1 MPDTKSLDDW
11 PPYCSE
17 TLFELKGIEQLS
29 AEYITIIV
37 LSISTRAAESLFLAD
52 ADQDLQ
58 IQWWFTRW
66 DLLLSINNLEYYI
79 HSYWT
84 NLLPVSTFFLLLR

>member
-17 TLFELKGIEQLS
+17 TLFELKGTEQLS

-37 LSISTRAAESLFLAD
+37 LSIFTRAAESLFLAD

-58 IQWWFTRW
+58 IQW
-66 DLLLSINNLEYYI
+66 
-79 HSYWT
+79 
-84 NLLPVSTFFLLLR
+84 

>member
-66 DLLLSINNLEYYI
+66 DLLLSINNLENYI

>member
-66 DLLLSINNLEYYI
+66 DLLLSINNLENYI

-84 NLLPVSTFFLLLR
+84 DLLPVSTFFLLLR